1 MTKLLGALIAA
12 AILGTTPTALAEE
25 ASGMVEGIDLQSRM
39 ILLDD
44 GTVFEVDQSV
54 LLEAVRWGVEV
65 TVLYEETNGR
75 KLVSEL
81 MIERE

>member
-1 MTKLLGALIAA
+1 MKKPFGALIAS
-12 AILGTTPTALAEE
+12 AILGTASTALAEE

-44 GTVFEVDQSV
+44 GTVFDVDQSV
-54 LLEAVRWGVEV
+54 LLEAVRWGAEV
-65 TVLYEETNGR
+65 TVRYEETNGR
-75 KLVSEL
+75 KLISEL